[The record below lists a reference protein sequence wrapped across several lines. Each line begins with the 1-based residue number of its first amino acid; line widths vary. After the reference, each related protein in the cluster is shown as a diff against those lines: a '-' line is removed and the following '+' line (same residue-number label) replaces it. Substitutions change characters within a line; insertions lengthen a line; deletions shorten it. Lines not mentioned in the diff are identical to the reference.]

1 MTDEEVG
8 RLAQLA
14 LAFIRTHPDTPYDT
28 GNLKLSA
35 MQLRKVSPYHY
46 EIYISLDIAPY
57 QEYLNEYLNI
67 PIKVKKAGS
76 EDGVEKY
83 ETRYYRNKHY
93 QWWEKMK
100 VEVAQYLQRFISDS
114 EGMKSEMER
123 MQKIID
129 AQTAVYEEKMAK
141 IEARKAARA
150 AKSGGGKA

>member
-1 MTDEEVG
+1 MTDAEVG

-14 LAFIRTHPDTPYDT
+14 LAFIRTHPDTPYEW
-28 GNLKLSA
+28 GNLKYGSL
-35 MQLRKVSPYHY
+35 KCEKTGEY
-46 EIYISLDIAPY
+46 EYSIFIDLEIAPY
-57 QEYLNEYLNI
+57 QVYLNEYRNI

-76 EDGVEKY
+76 EEGVEEY

-93 QWWEKMK
+93 QWWDKMK
-100 VEVAQYLQRFISDS
+100 VEVAKYLQRFISDS

-150 AKSGGGKA
+150 AKSGGGKV